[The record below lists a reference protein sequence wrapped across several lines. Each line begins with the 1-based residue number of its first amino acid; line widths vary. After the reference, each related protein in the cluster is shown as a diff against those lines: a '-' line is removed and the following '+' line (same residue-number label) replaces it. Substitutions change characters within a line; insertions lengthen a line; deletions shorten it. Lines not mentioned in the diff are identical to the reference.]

1 MDEVLSGG
9 KFNCQL
15 GENRRALQLR
25 RARNEGVGC
34 GERVDHRRD
43 ACERLERR
51 GRGSCY
57 FGRGGA
63 AAQNGRDP
71 GCGVDQVYF
80 ME

>member
-25 RARNEGVGC
+25 RARNEGMGC
-34 GERVDHRRD
+34 GERADHRRD
-43 ACERLERR
+43 ARERLERR

-57 FGRGGA
+57 FSVVA
-63 AAQNGRDP
+63 VLLLKMAVIQA
-71 GCGVDQVYF
+71 VV
-80 ME
+80 